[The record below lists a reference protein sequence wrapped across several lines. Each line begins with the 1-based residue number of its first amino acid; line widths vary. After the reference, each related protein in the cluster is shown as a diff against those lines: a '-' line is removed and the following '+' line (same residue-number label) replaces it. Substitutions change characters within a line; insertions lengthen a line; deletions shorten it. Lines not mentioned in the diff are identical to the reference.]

1 MSLPRLRGTRER
13 YAELDDSSVVLIPA
27 KPTSVLLPEHFCEPL
42 SQLRYPV
49 RLDFSHERFRLRSMQ
64 ALSQLKDTA
73 LVDIDLS
80 DNELRS
86 ISELNRFPA
95 LKSLVASRNALES
108 GPGVA
113 LAVHRLTRLDLSG
126 NQLTVVPTLKELP
139 LLQILNLSRNLIR
152 DGWEEIGRCQ
162 GLQALDVSE
171 NAFDW
176 SAETGELRRAMAVLR
191 GLKRLRVLNLSH
203 TPAASQRGYRGWVV
217 ANARKLELLDD
228 APVTEAERMGED
240 DKNSALDDDASSVA
254 SSAVASSWLSG
265 FSGVSSRSTQR
276 EKPEGGRYSSAAAP
290 AASSAAPSAAAP
302 GHTLAPTFGRDVE
315 LILRREGGLLP
326 RLVQECTRHVQE
338 RTGGEAG
345 RVPAGTALTAEGH
358 PSAVLA
364 LRHAFEI
371 SPERGIA
378 ALRESVV
385 PSGGSSGDDDESEL
399 RDGDVRASCSLL
411 RAFLIELPQPLIPNE
426 LFLPLLE
433 TTKAWAPTVVEHRQ
447 HEVSASHGSLGWSLD
462 GLPDGFWMFCSD
474 GFWMFC
480 IDGPWMFCSDGPW
493 MLCSDGPLAL
503 A

>member
-152 DGWEEIGRCQ
+152 DGWEEVGRCQ

-191 GLKRLRVLNLSH
+191 GLKRLRELLGAV
-203 TPAASQRGYRGWVV
+203 PAA
-217 ANARKLELLDD
+217 
-228 APVTEAERMGED
+228 AE
-240 DKNSALDDDASSVA
+240 
-254 SSAVASSWLSG
+254 
-265 FSGVSSRSTQR
+265 
-276 EKPEGGRYSSAAAP
+276 
-290 AASSAAPSAAAP
+290 
-302 GHTLAPTFGRDVE
+302 
-315 LILRREGGLLP
+315 
-326 RLVQECTRHVQE
+326 TR
-338 RTGGEAG
+338 
-345 RVPAGTALTAEGH
+345 
-358 PSAVLA
+358 
-364 LRHAFEI
+364 
-371 SPERGIA
+371 
-378 ALRESVV
+378 
-385 PSGGSSGDDDESEL
+385 SGG
-399 RDGDVRASCSLL
+399 V
-411 RAFLIELPQPLIPNE
+411 P
-426 LFLPLLE
+426 
-433 TTKAWAPTVVEHRQ
+433 
-447 HEVSASHGSLGWSLD
+447 
-462 GLPDGFWMFCSD
+462 
-474 GFWMFC
+474 
-480 IDGPWMFCSDGPW
+480 
-493 MLCSDGPLAL
+493 
-503 A
+503 

>member
-1 MSLPRLRGTRER
+1 
-13 YAELDDSSVVLIPA
+13 
-27 KPTSVLLPEHFCEPL
+27 
-42 SQLRYPV
+42 
-49 RLDFSHERFRLRSMQ
+49 
-64 ALSQLKDTA
+64 
-73 LVDIDLS
+73 
-80 DNELRS
+80 
-86 ISELNRFPA
+86 
-95 LKSLVASRNALES
+95 
-108 GPGVA
+108 
-113 LAVHRLTRLDLSG
+113 
-126 NQLTVVPTLKELP
+126 
-139 LLQILNLSRNLIR
+139 
-152 DGWEEIGRCQ
+152 
-162 GLQALDVSE
+162 
-171 NAFDW
+171 
-176 SAETGELRRAMAVLR
+176 
-191 GLKRLRVLNLSH
+191 
-203 TPAASQRGYRGWVV
+203 
-217 ANARKLELLDD
+217 
-228 APVTEAERMGED
+228 MGED

-302 GHTLAPTFGRDVE
+302 GHTLAPIFGRDVE

-447 HEVSASHGSLGWSLD
+447 HEVSVSHGSLGWSLD
-462 GLPDGFWMFCSD
+462 GLPDGFWMFCFDGPRMFFSD
-474 GFWMFC
+474 N
-480 IDGPWMFCSDGPW
+480 PWMFCSDGP
-493 MLCSDGPLAL
+493 LAL